1 MALAMPERKIDD
13 KRHSPRIPCKIET
26 RGAVLRLF
34 EAEETQ
40 LAFEGTAENISPGG
54 VNISTD
60 ESVPLEAVVRCEFT
74 ILESGAI
81 AIPSLLKVCWCDRSP
96 QTRRY
101 KVGLQFL
108 L

>member
-1 MALAMPERKIDD
+1 VPETNIDD
-13 KRHSPRIPCKIET
+13 KRHSPRVPCRIET
-26 RGAVLRLF
+26 RGAVLRIF
-34 EAEETQ
+34 EAEEAQ
-40 LAFEGTAENISPGG
+40 LAFEGTTENISPGG

-74 ILESGAI
+74 IPQTGEI

-96 QTRRY
+96 ETRRY